1 MLFVQNGVESVC
13 HKDIGF
19 NLGPFCGLSH
29 CQTDKFHYGP
39 LTMMIIALKIEKIRA
54 HFFKLQS
61 MSILAGLN
69 LFSNNKTGPL
79 FLDES
84 ADAKTR

>member
-1 MLFVQNGVESVC
+1 
-13 HKDIGF
+13 
-19 NLGPFCGLSH
+19 
-29 CQTDKFHYGP
+29 
-39 LTMMIIALKIEKIRA
+39 MMIIALKIEKIRA

-61 MSILAGLN
+61 MSILASLN